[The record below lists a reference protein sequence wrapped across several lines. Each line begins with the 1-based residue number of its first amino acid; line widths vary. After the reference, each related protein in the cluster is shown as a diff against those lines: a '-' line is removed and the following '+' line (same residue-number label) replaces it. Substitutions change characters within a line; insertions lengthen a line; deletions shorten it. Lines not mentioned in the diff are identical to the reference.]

1 MLKTAVR
8 SRERQRACISNE
20 SHKLIILKPFYR
32 LLFFGMVAP
41 PIQLVTKM
49 YAYDEIDQR
58 IVDERVAQYRDQT
71 RRYLDGDISDA
82 EFLPL
87 RLQNGLYVQ
96 RLAPMLRIA
105 IPYGMLSSTQLRKLA
120 QISRD
125 YDKGYGHFSTRQNL
139 QLNWPRLE
147 DVPDIL
153 AELATVQMH
162 AIQTSGNC
170 IRNTTTDQY
179 AGVATDELEDPR
191 PWCEIIRQWS
201 TLHPE
206 FAFLPRKFKI
216 AVCGSASDRAAIH
229 SHDIGLELVEH
240 SDTGKLGFK
249 VLAGGGLGRT
259 PVIGSVVCEWL
270 DSRHL
275 LTYLEAILRVY
286 NQLGRRDNKYKA
298 RIKILVKAM
307 GVEAFSERVE
317 QEWQALKDGP
327 GTLTDAEIERA
338 KSFFTEPD
346 YRELD
351 EASCTSVLRDQAD
364 AEPAFANWL
373 KRNTVDHK
381 VPGYRIV
388 NLSLKGTGY
397 APGDISDRQM
407 EAVADLADEYSF
419 GEIRSTHQQNLVLA
433 DVEQGQLHEL
443 WKRLQALG
451 LATPNIGYLTDMICC
466 PGGDYC
472 SLANAKSIPVAEA
485 IQDRFDKLDYIYDL
499 GPLELN
505 ISGCMNACGHH
516 HIGHIGILGVD
527 KKGEEFYQVS
537 LGGSQEKDASIGKIL
552 GPSFHQEDMPD
563 VIENILGTYLS
574 LRNEEESF
582 LDTYRRIGL
591 DPFKENV
598 YAKAD

>member
-1 MLKTAVR
+1 
-8 SRERQRACISNE
+8 
-20 SHKLIILKPFYR
+20 
-32 LLFFGMVAP
+32 MVASP
-41 PIQLVTKM
+41 QQIVTQM
-49 YAYDEIDQR
+49 YIYDKIDQH
-58 IVDERVAQYRDQT
+58 IIDERVTQYRDQT
-71 RRYLDGDISDA
+71 RRFLAGELSEA

-87 RLQNGLYVQ
+87 RLQNGLYIQ

-105 IPYGMLSSTQLRKLA
+105 IPYGMLNSAQLRKLA
-120 QISRD
+120 ELSRK
-125 YDKGYGHFSTRQNL
+125 YDKGYAHFSTRQNL
-139 QLNWPRLE
+139 QLNWPRLA

-216 AVCGSASDRAAIH
+216 AVCGSQSDRAAIH
-229 SHDIGLELVEH
+229 THDIGLELVAH
-240 SDTGKLGFK
+240 PDTGIVGFK
-249 VLAGGGLGRT
+249 VLVGGGLGRT

-270 DSRHL
+270 DKKHL

-307 GVEAFSERVE
+307 GVEAFAERVND
-317 QEWQALKDGP
+317 EWARLQDGP
-327 GTLTDAEIERA
+327 GTLTETELQRTRSCFTAPAYRQLDAIA
-338 KSFFTEPD
+338 CITALQQQ
-346 YRELD
+346 LD
-351 EASCTSVLRDQAD
+351 AD
-364 AEPAFANWL
+364 SGFARWYE
-373 KRNTVDHK
+373 RNTVAHR

-388 NLSLKGTGY
+388 NLSLKATGY
-397 APGDISDRQM
+397 AAGDISDRQM
-407 EAVADLADEYSF
+407 EAVADLADQYSF
-419 GEIRSTHQQNLVLA
+419 GEIRSTHHQNLVLA
-433 DVEQGQLHEL
+433 DVEQEMLFEI
-443 WKRLQALG
+443 WKKIGALG

-472 SLANAKSIPVAEA
+472 ALANAKSIPVAEA
-485 IQDRFDKLDYIYDL
+485 IQERFNDMDYIYDL

-516 HIGHIGILGVD
+516 HIGQIGVLGVD

-537 LGGSQEKDASIGKIL
+537 LGGNQGKDASIGKIL
-552 GPSFHQEDMPD
+552 GPSFQQQDMPD
-563 VIENILGTYLS
+563 IVEKILSTYLAQ
-574 LRNEEESF
+574 RAEGENF
-582 LDTYRRIGL
+582 LETYRRVGPL
-591 DPFKENV
+591 PFKETV